1 MCADQY
7 SDFSVPEVGVSL
19 NGLNTQGENIADNGG
34 IKQAFRSILSC
45 DWSGVV
51 TILTSDWSAE
61 PTPAGNRTTGPSSR
75 CPPSRSVVTRVH
87 QFGYKAPTNTFS
99 LLNLENLLIYYTS
112 INQHFVEKCKNFWF
126 SAFNKEKALF
136 NIDVCYVMCYVI
148 CLQEVDA
155 DKLFFLNFAQV

>member
-1 MCADQY
+1 MLILCADQY

-51 TILTSDWSAE
+51 TILTSHWPAE

-75 CPPSRSVVTRVH
+75 CHPSRSVVTRVY
-87 QFGYKAPTNTFS
+87 Q
-99 LLNLENLLIYYTS
+99 LLYLKNLLIYYNT
-112 INQHFVEKCKNFWF
+112 INQHFAEKCKNFWF
-126 SAFNKEKALF
+126 FRIQQGEGTL
-136 NIDVCYVMCYVI
+136 
-148 CLQEVDA
+148 
-155 DKLFFLNFAQV
+155 

>member
-1 MCADQY
+1 MLICVQTSTAT
-7 SDFSVPEVGVSL
+7 SLCRRWASVWTGSTPR
-19 NGLNTQGENIADNGG
+19 A
-34 IKQAFRSILSC
+34 R
-45 DWSGVV
+45 
-51 TILTSDWSAE
+51 TS
-61 PTPAGNRTTGPSSR
+61 RTTAASSR
-75 CPPSRSVVTRVH
+75 PSGQYWAVIGRVSWQYWPLIGPQSLHQLETGQRARAAAALPPGQWLLEFTNLDTRR
-87 QFGYKAPTNTFS
+87 QLTPS
-99 LLNLENLLIYYTS
+99 LCWIYYTS